1 MTRRGVYSLVGVY
14 FSGTRNT
21 KHCVSEFV
29 WRIDESSASIA
40 IEAPDVKD
48 IITEHDA
55 IVF

>member
-1 MTRRGVYSLVGVY
+1 MVGVY